1 MLDRYWECICLFL
14 QDDKVYYSDNIVNI
28 CAKRKGSV
36 IILGDL
42 TICHKSVSLRYAT

>member
-1 MLDRYWECICLFL
+1 ML
-14 QDDKVYYSDNIVNI
+14 QNKVEYGGCMAREIK
-28 CAKRKGSV
+28 KRKLRVKKGTV

>member
-1 MLDRYWECICLFL
+1 MPIFAYLYRYNT
-14 QDDKVYYSDNIVNI
+14 QRNAPDSTDNTIQ
-28 CAKRKGSV
+28 GSV